1 LRIEQSVGSYPTLK
15 RTVTADISPIY
26 KDFLV
31 WSSFDRQRTLQLTLT
46 VPVLVGVSELSNFFS
61 SAPGVLLVIN
71 EMICLYL
78 VITRLRTTNQLS
90 TNQLSHAVKPVNQ

>member
-1 LRIEQSVGSYPTLK
+1 MTENCALNSLSAAIQLWDAPSLLIFR
-15 RTVTADISPIY
+15 
-26 KDFLV
+26 
-31 WSSFDRQRTLQLTLT
+31 RQRTLQLTLT

-90 TNQLSHAVKPVNQ
+90 TNQPSHAVKPVNQ